1 MVDCFLLLMLAGA
14 GDELQGI
21 KKGIMELADAILIN
35 KADGDNKLKAL
46 SAKGEYNRALR
57 YLAPATEGWQTR
69 AHTCSSVSG
78 EGIGDIW
85 NEIEKFQEKALKSG
99 VLDARR
105 RKQTLEW
112 VYSMIEEH
120 LRASFF
126 KHAGV
131 ESIRADIEHAV
142 VQGHIP
148 PTVAA
153 KELIKKFE
161 EPADKS

>member
-1 MVDCFLLLMLAGA
+1 VRSMVDCFLLLMLAGA

-35 KADGDNKLKAL
+35 KADGDNKLRARAAKA
-46 SAKGEYNRALR
+46 EYNRALH
-57 YLAPATEGWQTR
+57 YLAPATKGWQTR
-69 AHTCSSVSG
+69 AHTCSAASG
-78 EGIGDIW
+78 EGIDEIW
-85 NEIEKFQEKALKSG
+85 SEIEHFRDKTTESD
-99 VLDARR
+99 VLEARR
-105 RKQTLEW
+105 RRQTLEW

-120 LRASFF
+120 LQTSFF

-131 ESIRADIEHAV
+131 ESIRAEIEHAV

-153 KELIKKFE
+153 KQLIKKYE
-161 EPADKS
+161 AS